1 MLKNVLYPL
10 VAALG
15 VIGLVCLLGPWWSVY
30 EFNSDEGLNL
40 QKGLLVAQGYSLY
53 SEIWSDQPPVL
64 TYVLAAVQSLFP
76 FSVTAARATILAFG
90 ALMAASLFRTVA
102 RFEGLAAGWI
112 AVLLLACSSLY
123 LELSVAVL
131 IGLPAV
137 ALAMLSVDLATSATG
152 NARAYRAAGAGVV
165 FGLAV
170 LTKMFA
176 LMIFPALLA
185 GLWLA
190 ARNGAAHDRRDG
202 ITSTGWFLLA
212 FVATGMAILLAI
224 AGFAI
229 DQLIGTHLAARSA
242 PVFDRFGGF
251 AKVIEILSEG
261 SSVAFYFTVLFGIA
275 AFCRRPGSMLLV
287 PLLWLVAGLLV
298 LGFHRPLWQHHLLIL
313 VPPLCWL
320 GGVGFK
326 SLFVPAERLGI
337 TNRVAEHR
345 NRRVR
350 LAGRL
355 LILALAPGLTIL
367 AYHNLKDAR
376 RTLNKAPR
384 FDEELARTTLA
395 LLGDQSGYLIT
406 DKPIDAFRFGKAV
419 PPNLAV
425 WSAKRVING
434 SIGEDEIVLEVKARP
449 TSQVMLRRHAHGDG
463 LLQRIAGHAT
473 RIPVATDRYSGVE
486 TDFFARDPEMRPLAR
501 QLLDQLPA
509 VTAGSLGGV
518 DGVNPGERLDRPQST
533 APLPAR
539 SVIARPPGSAQ
550 ELGSCLL
557 AASRITRDPR
567 LMLEAA
573 GVGRA
578 LACVQTANGGWRH
591 VAPSSRHCAA
601 RNFPATVE
609 GGETLDD
616 GTVPAALYF
625 LFDLSD
631 RFAELSIEPPAW
643 LGRTIGRALDFSVNA
658 QLENGAWPQ
667 SLVARPGYHEFAT
680 LNDDTTT
687 GMMRVLIAA
696 HARLGND
703 AYLDAARRGGEFLL
717 RAQGGGGQQ
726 GFAQQYTASLEI
738 APARKFEP
746 AAYSSLETGYA
757 INALIDLYRA
767 TGDGRYLEAA
777 QSAAGWLEASQTAP
791 DEWARLYEIGS
802 NKPIF
807 ADRKGNVTYDLSDLP
822 VAEQTSYRWKGGRNV
837 FPEIGLALDRL
848 DRLDQGAESLRE
860 LDEEFAAASLLAATP
875 TARLPLNPAAGT
887 MTPETLGSTRK
898 FAEYCAGLVARQAAK
913 GSSTTT
919 SGG

>member
-1 MLKNVLYPL
+1 LKNVLYPL
-10 VAALG
+10 VAAIG
-15 VIGLVCLLGPWWSVY
+15 IIGLVCLLGPWWSVY

-40 QKGLLVAQGYSLY
+40 QKGLLVAQGHSLY

-190 ARNGAAHDRRDG
+190 ARNSAAHDRRDG

-224 AGFAI
+224 AGFAF

-425 WSAKRVING
+425 WSAKRVINA

>member
-1 MLKNVLYPL
+1 MKNVLYPL
-10 VAALG
+10 FAAVG
-15 VIGLVCLLGPWWSVY
+15 IIGLVCLLGPWWSVY

-152 NARAYRAAGAGVV
+152 NARAYRAAGSGVV

-190 ARNGAAHDRRDG
+190 ARNGAAHDRRAG
-202 ITSTGWFLLA
+202 ITLTGWFLLA
-212 FVATGMAILLAI
+212 FVATAMAILLAI
-224 AGFAI
+224 AGFAF

-287 PLLWLVAGLLV
+287 PLLWLVAGLLM

-337 TNRVAEHR
+337 ANRVAEHR

-367 AYHNLKDAR
+367 AYHSLKDAR
-376 RTLNKAPR
+376 RTLNKAPS

-406 DKPIDAFRFGKAV
+406 DKPIDAFRSGKAV

-425 WSAKRVING
+425 WSAKRVITG

-533 APLPAR
+533 APLPVR

-550 ELGSCLL
+550 ELGACLL

-601 RNFPATVE
+601 RNFPTTVE

-631 RFAELSIEPPAW
+631 RFSELSIEPPAW
-643 LGRTIGRALDFSVNA
+643 LGRTIGRALDFSLNA

-767 TGDGRYLEAA
+767 TGDGRNLEAA

-791 DEWARLYEIGS
+791 NEWARLYEIGS

-807 ADRKGNVTYDLSDLP
+807 AARKGNVTYDLSDLP
-822 VAEQTSYRWKGGRNV
+822 AAEQTSYRWKGGRNV

-860 LDEEFAAASLLAATP
+860 LDEEFAAANLLAATP
-875 TARLPLNPAAGT
+875 TARLPLDPAAGT

-913 GSSTTT
+913 GSSATT